1 MQEEIEPQAYL
12 RNLRNVPRG
21 LKARSK
27 IARSVRN
34 NGAKKGRD
42 IAHAA
47 GLSYS
52 AAMRH
57 LRHMKEEHIVEK
69 RKEGWNLT
77 GLGQQSVTEYLSE
90 KKGVKRHASEQL

>member
-27 IARSVRN
+27 IARSMRDDVE
-34 NGAKKGRD
+34 KKGGDLAR
-42 IAHAA
+42 AA

-57 LRHMKEEHIVEK
+57 LRHMKEERIVEK
-69 RKEGWNLT
+69 SKAGWSLT
-77 GLGQQSVTEYLSE
+77 GLGQQAVTEYIGE
-90 KKGVKRHASEQL
+90 KKGVKRRA

>member
-1 MQEEIEPQAYL
+1 MQEGIEPQAYL

-27 IARSVRN
+27 ITRSMRD
-34 NGAKKGRD
+34 NGTKKGSD
-42 IAHAA
+42 IALAA

-57 LRHMKEEHIVEK
+57 LRHMNEEHIVEK
-69 RKEGWNLT
+69 KKKKTGWSLT
-77 GLGQQSVTEYLSE
+77 GLGQQAVTSYLSE
-90 KKGVKRHASEQL
+90 KKGR

>member
-1 MQEEIEPQAYL
+1 MQEGIEPQAYL

-27 IARSVRN
+27 IARSIRN
-34 NGAKKGRD
+34 NGTKKGRD
-42 IAHAA
+42 IASAA

-57 LRHMKEEHIVEK
+57 LRHMNEEHIVEK
-69 RKEGWNLT
+69 KKAGWSLT
-77 GLGQQSVTEYLSE
+77 GLGQQAVTEYLSE
-90 KKGVKRHASEQL
+90 RKGR